1 LNSRE
6 RVWAALELEEADRV
20 PIWEMGIDTI
30 HIETITGKEIA
41 VEDELSATERKKAA
55 IKRADITLLCYT
67 LLCYEKL
74 GFDAIGG
81 GLTQPED
88 WEPQIFPDGTFT
100 DEWGRIFIY
109 DAKVKDSFQYYSR
122 NLIKTIEDFENHPFP
137 DPNAQGRTDVLEHL
151 IRKVDGKMAV
161 AGFTRNPFVL
171 AWEIFGIEN
180 FFILLRKDYT
190 SMKKIIER
198 ITDFNTECI
207 KIMADLGVDFIVN
220 NGDLAEERGPMLSLK
235 YFEDL
240 IFPCM
245 RREVEAAHKR
255 GLPFIKHTD
264 GNINPLLEG
273 FVKLARVD
281 GLHSLDPSAGVD
293 IGAVKEEYGDK
304 LVLMGNVSVDK
315 LALESKEKI
324 IEETKNCIEKA
335 SPGGGHFLVSSNSWY
350 GDAKL
355 ENCLTMVEVGK
366 KYGVYPIRR

>member
-1 LNSRE
+1 MNSRE

-55 IKRADITLLCYT
+55 IKRADIT